1 MNNFKTLYYYE
12 IKKITTKKSFW
23 ITLFLCIACIFFS
36 TIAPLL
42 GNYYENGTATDT
54 NYHKFLVEKE
64 HRLKLSGREINQELL
79 DEMYSAFQKVP
90 WESEQYTLTKE
101 YQTYARPYSDIFYL
115 IQSWTGMNDVE
126 TRSWSPDEATLYSAL
141 DNKLKHNWE
150 SNLLSE
156 EEKLFWENKDVL
168 INKPFTYIY
177 HCGYDAALES
187 FLTVGFIMLL
197 FIAICLSGVFPEEH
211 TRRTDQLVLSS
222 INGKDIMYWVKLC
235 SGVTVS
241 VICAFL
247 MSAITLILSL
257 TVYGSEGFNAAF
269 QLFYISYSMP
279 ITMGQAYLIAYGCL
293 IITAAFV
300 SILVMLLS
308 ETLHSNIAA
317 MSITSGLIILGMLIQ
332 IPSEYRFLS
341 QLWDYL
347 PTSFLA
353 MWNVFDQRL
362 ISVLGNSFT
371 TYQTIPIIYIVCSIL
386 ASFFGIHIY
395 KKYQISG
402 R

>member
-1 MNNFKTLYYYE
+1 
-12 IKKITTKKSFW
+12 
-23 ITLFLCIACIFFS
+23 
-36 TIAPLL
+36 
-42 GNYYENGTATDT
+42 
-54 NYHKFLVEKE
+54 
-64 HRLKLSGREINQELL
+64 
-79 DEMYSAFQKVP
+79 
-90 WESEQYTLTKE
+90 
-101 YQTYARPYSDIFYL
+101 
-115 IQSWTGMNDVE
+115 
-126 TRSWSPDEATLYSAL
+126 
-141 DNKLKHNWE
+141 
-150 SNLLSE
+150 
-156 EEKLFWENKDVL
+156 
-168 INKPFTYIY
+168 
-177 HCGYDAALES
+177 
-187 FLTVGFIMLL
+187 
-197 FIAICLSGVFPEEH
+197 
-211 TRRTDQLVLSS
+211 
-222 INGKDIMYWVKLC
+222 
-235 SGVTVS
+235 
-241 VICAFL
+241 